1 MILPPNALKQ
11 EQILAGIIN
20 YSLDVNSLRGFKFN
34 SKTEILP
41 WLIAEYGLGEI
52 LSWLPEHKKSTKIKF
67 ERLNDKSLKSALEKL
82 VYYSLEQDP
91 KEVIQN
97 GIKFQHLRGTPQSLK
112 MALRWANIDNITIQE
127 ESPGKHFA
135 EFQIGISDV
144 PNDFFVDS
152 VIALAKLSAPARSRL
167 MRIFNDYYNAQR
179 FILDES
185 IFGDLLSD
193 YSGVKIAKEGP
204 VLSFGRKNSFEL
216 KIGNPRFKFGTFR
229 SHYDRSYSNDLYRLD
244 VAILG
249 ETEPHTKNYN
259 GTYERNHEW
268 YNLEALYPLPQS
280 LLPEIKF
287 AKALIVLSDSW
298 NLGDINAC
306 FASTTYEE
314 IEHTFHLSEDKLSE
328 QIWNFQR
335 TPILERFSIT
345 YYYEAKNFT
354 DQKIIES
361 NLVEYHV
368 DCKNDSDSKQKD
380 PIHGLENYVAA
391 FYPGMVTWHEHR
403 HLNRPW
409 KDFDPIIAKKLDV
422 FSTDLVY
429 T

>member
-1 MILPPNALKQ
+1 MILPPNASKQ
-11 EQILAGIIN
+11 EQILTDIIN
-20 YSLDVNSLRGFKFN
+20 YSFDANSLRGFKFN
-34 SKTEILP
+34 PQTEMLP
-41 WLIAEYGLGEI
+41 WLVAEYGLGEI
-52 LSWLPEHKKSTKIKF
+52 LSWGKKAT
-67 ERLNDKSLKSALEKL
+67 KSAL
-82 VYYSLEQDP
+82 
-91 KEVIQN
+91 KEWVLAKQN
-97 GIKFQHLRGTPQSLK
+97 GIRFQRLRGTPQSLK
-112 MALRWANIDNITIQE
+112 MALKWANIDNITIQE
-127 ESPGKHFA
+127 EPPGEHFA

-152 VIALAKLSAPARSRL
+152 VIALAKPSAPARSRL

-179 FILDES
+179 FMLDES

-244 VAILG
+244 VATLG

-328 QIWNFQR
+328 QI
-335 TPILERFSIT
+335 
-345 YYYEAKNFT
+345 
-354 DQKIIES
+354 
-361 NLVEYHV
+361 
-368 DCKNDSDSKQKD
+368 
-380 PIHGLENYVAA
+380 
-391 FYPGMVTWHEHR
+391 
-403 HLNRPW
+403 
-409 KDFDPIIAKKLDV
+409 
-422 FSTDLVY
+422 
-429 T
+429 